1 MPSFPYDD
9 DIAVNRL
16 LFDERNPR
24 VPDGTSGQRDA
35 LLRLAEHQGA
45 KLLSLAAHIAGNGL
59 NPAQRFI
66 VIPKGKDFVVL
77 DGNRRLSAMKAL
89 DTPSAITTLST
100 AQTARLKR
108 LSDKATIPDTIRCVV
123 FRDAIEAEPWVRLTH
138 LTQRGGVGQSK
149 WSAVQKA
156 RHEERLDPSAKPQ
169 TLQILDFVRNAGAL
183 SQSAAD
189 VISKPNF
196 ALTIVERMLETK
208 GAKELLGIEMN
219 GNVVSTRYPREQALR
234 GLSRFFED
242 IAAGRINTR
251 THNTS
256 KERMEYLGKFTADE
270 LPDPTTKG
278 ADLVSLEDALPGGT
292 AKRRPAKKK
301 DRPSSGTRTYVIPDD
316 FMVSIPDRVRRIHD
330 IYLELKMGV
339 RVEETANA
347 AGALLRVFLEM
358 SLWDYCT
365 RNNLG
370 TKGHEALTD
379 NYSRASKHILAKDFM
394 AQPAMNAVHA
404 AIFAKGS
411 GITTIQAFMH
421 NPDFPLAP
429 IEIRRVWDR
438 LQPLFTVLWL

>member
-9 DIAVNRL
+9 DIAANRL

-66 VIPKGKDFVVL
+66 VIPNGKDFVVL

-108 LSDKATIPDTIRCVV
+108 LSDKATITVTVRCVV

-183 SQSAAD
+183 SQSGAD

-196 ALTIVERMLETK
+196 ALTIVERMLETR
-208 GAKELLGIEMN
+208 GAKELLGIEMK

-242 IAAGRINTR
+242 IAAGRVNTR

-256 KERMEYLGKFTADE
+256 KERMEYLGKFRADE

-278 ADLVSLEDALPGGT
+278 ADLVPLEDAPAGGT
-292 AKRRPAKKK
+292 TKKRPAKKK

-316 FMVSIPDRVRRIHD
+316 FTVNIPERVRRIHD
-330 IYLELKMGV
+330 IYLELKTGV
-339 RVEETANA
+339 RVEDTPNA

-365 RNNLG
+365 RNHLG
-370 TKGHEALTD
+370 TKGNEALTD
-379 NYSRASKHILAKDFM
+379 NYSRASKQILAKGFM

-438 LQPLFTVLWL
+438 LQPLFTVLWP

>member
-9 DIAVNRL
+9 DIAANRL

-108 LSDKATIPDTIRCVV
+108 LSDKATIPVTVRCVV

-208 GAKELLGIEMN
+208 GAKELLGIEMK

-242 IAAGRINTR
+242 IAAGRVNTR

-256 KERMEYLGKFTADE
+256 KERIEYLGKFRADE

-278 ADLVSLEDALPGGT
+278 ADLVPLEDAPAGGT
-292 AKRRPAKKK
+292 TKKRPAKKK

-316 FMVSIPDRVRRIHD
+316 FILNIPERVRRIHD
-330 IYLELKMGV
+330 IYLELKTGV
-339 RVEETANA
+339 RVEDTPNA

-370 TKGHEALTD
+370 TKGNEALTD
-379 NYSRASKHILAKDFM
+379 NYSRASKQILAKGFM
-394 AQPAMNAVHA
+394 AQSAMNAVHA

-438 LQPLFTVLWL
+438 LQPLFTVLWP